1 MKTADVNEIKR
12 KITPILKEEGVT
24 RAALFGSVVRGE
36 DTKES
41 DIDVLVDVPRG
52 TGLFEFIDLQHKLQ
66 EALGKKVDLVTF
78 KSIHPLLKESILNE
92 QVPIL

>member
-12 KITPILKEEGVT
+12 KITPILKEKGVT

-36 DTKES
+36 ETKGS

-66 EALGKKVDLVTF
+66 NALGKKVDLVTF
-78 KSIHPLLKESILNE
+78 NSIHPLLKESILKE